1 MEFLRVHCHCPERA
15 SNSVIVA
22 ALFEHLRPA
31 TVDLRVAR
39 LKLLVLDGSSRP
51 TLLSDLSVFYVKWCR
66 LAGALGFPRNR
77 AVARYLTRAI
87 RGELGELLE
96 MEVSID
102 ERPTLQQVYHHAGLI
117 ATRLVAADAL
127 TATRATL
134 PVPPTAQ
141 QLPQPARFRPMGTM
155 AAGPN
160 PTPAPAWRPPLT
172 KLTDDER
179 RDLIARGICTR
190 CRQPGHDRFHCP
202 LNSAT
207 PSPWPRGPLTPA
219 TPLLPQPAPQP
230 SSTAGPTPSPSPS
243 LPAQQARAPFV
254 FQSARP
260 PPPPRR
266 SDRQHQPPTRFSPST
281 SSVQTQDDLPHSVA
295 PTQGGPVVQP
305 ATPAAEVSALAA
317 TLTAASD
324 LCPAVPAP
332 PGVKGTVHLAADG
345 RAYVEDR
352 GLTFLLDSGSN
363 VTLTSEHYALAK
375 GLALTEEPQ
384 PRTVALANKQ
394 PVQARWSTTLQFRL
408 SPDGPLHHVAALVLE
423 GASPAHVIV
432 GMEVLKSYVIDYA
445 LGRAIYNPRVE
456 SDFVQGLPDIHD
468 RPYSDAELQPLR
480 ANTTSLSTDPGAG
493 GPDPALLAEACLL
506 CPISTA
512 VLTPPQLTRVVDLL
526 LAYRDVF
533 GPLDNQAAD
542 VPPFHVELLDPKTP
556 PVHVPPRRYYGDKAE
571 CLKREIKEMTE
582 ANIIVPSLGPYH
594 QVPVDQ
600 ASRQYL
606 SFTCSEGTFSFCRM
620 PFGIATAAGF
630 FQQMIQQVMAGVPD
644 ADFYQDDAGLHSATF
659 DHFMDSLEAFLSA
672 CRDKHLRVK
681 GPKSE
686 ICPPALKFVGMIVD
700 GQGYHV
706 DPDRIKAL
714 HAPGRTNIADVL
726 SRLSNS
732 TKPLPALEVTNHHN
746 TQGKDA
752 APQPTVA
759 PEPIAPACALLTL
772 PEDFD
777 PDVNDLRP
785 YLELQGEPGPDG
797 IITLTQAP
805 ESGVLQRLFALA
817 HNHPL
822 AGHVAAART
831 LERIARLVTWPGM
844 RQQISDLCSTCALCQ
859 KAKARPSRAPELG
872 TTVVARPYQ
881 AVYLDHLGPLPPA
894 GDRLLHVLVMIDRF
908 SRWVEAV
915 AVPSVDA
922 RTTTDAFFR
931 QWICRHGPP
940 ETIVSDGG
948 TAFTNATLAAVCQA
962 LGVDHH
968 VNVSHHPQSHGV
980 IERLNRTLL
989 STLRILV
996 ASPGETR
1003 TWADLLPS
1011 AVFALNTAQSR
1022 VTRFSPFEVL
1032 HGFPA
1037 RTPLSVA
1044 VGLDEEP
1051 AAPDDF
1057 ASDLTLRHASSHP
1070 SSRPAG

>member
-1 MEFLRVHCHCPERA
+1 METSVQNQPAITLDLLAQLFARIPAQMTAAPFPVLREPHFDAVLSFLEETDTYHQQNPDIALPPITRLLSTTTMEFLRVHCHCPERA

-134 PVPPTAQ
+134 SRSRRSHNPGMTASTARSTAPPPGPPDPSHPTPASACSAALLDCWAYTVPIPVPPG
-141 QLPQPARFRPMGTM
+141 PAGT
-155 AAGPN
+155 
-160 PTPAPAWRPPLT
+160 
-172 KLTDDER
+172 
-179 RDLIARGICTR
+179 
-190 CRQPGHDRFHCP
+190 
-202 LNSAT
+202 
-207 PSPWPRGPLTPA
+207 GPL
-219 TPLLPQPAPQP
+219 L
-230 SSTAGPTPSPSPS
+230 
-243 LPAQQARAPFV
+243 
-254 FQSARP
+254 
-260 PPPPRR
+260 
-266 SDRQHQPPTRFSPST
+266 
-281 SSVQTQDDLPHSVA
+281 QTQDDLPHSVA

-423 GASPAHVIV
+423 SASPAHVIV

-445 LGRAIYNPRVE
+445 L
-456 SDFVQGLPDIHD
+456 
-468 RPYSDAELQPLR
+468 
-480 ANTTSLSTDPGAG
+480 GAG

-714 HAPGRTNIADVL
+714 VEMRPPSSREL
-726 SRLSNS
+726 LRLSNS
-732 TKPLPALEVTNHHN
+732 TKPLPARSPGIGVLLNSNPSVPNFVMMHAEIKRNDDPFLRFLNRDISEKHLRYTDLDSDFKVL
-746 TQGKDA
+746 TQKMLPELAKLFGYI
-752 APQPTVA
+752 TVHKQRVVSR
-759 PEPIAPACALLTL
+759 ALLKTIVEML
-772 PEDFD
+772 
-777 PDVNDLRP
+777 
-785 YLELQGEPGPDG
+785 G
-797 IITLTQAP
+797 
-805 ESGVLQRLFALA
+805 S
-817 HNHPL
+817 
-822 AGHVAAART
+822 
-831 LERIARLVTWPGM
+831 LEREMLVSSMTDFFYQVLGSVTWHAG
-844 RQQISDLCSTCALCQ
+844 QSDLESISSESP
-859 KAKARPSRAPELG
+859 PSPKSLSGSKKGRA
-872 TTVVARPYQ
+872 A
-881 AVYLDHLGPLPPA
+881 
-894 GDRLLHVLVMIDRF
+894 
-908 SRWVEAV
+908 
-915 AVPSVDA
+915 
-922 RTTTDAFFR
+922 
-931 QWICRHGPP
+931 
-940 ETIVSDGG
+940 
-948 TAFTNATLAAVCQA
+948 N
-962 LGVDHH
+962 
-968 VNVSHHPQSHGV
+968 
-980 IERLNRTLL
+980 
-989 STLRILV
+989 
-996 ASPGETR
+996 
-1003 TWADLLPS
+1003 
-1011 AVFALNTAQSR
+1011 
-1022 VTRFSPFEVL
+1022 PFEVTTV
-1032 HGFPA
+1032 H
-1037 RTPLSVA
+1037 PLRSRPFGNPFA
-1044 VGLDEEP
+1044 HQP
-1051 AAPDDF
+1051 AAPTAPSTPVPDPVV
-1057 ASDLTLRHASSHP
+1057 AKPPASS
-1070 SSRPAG
+1070 RTPAPASAKG